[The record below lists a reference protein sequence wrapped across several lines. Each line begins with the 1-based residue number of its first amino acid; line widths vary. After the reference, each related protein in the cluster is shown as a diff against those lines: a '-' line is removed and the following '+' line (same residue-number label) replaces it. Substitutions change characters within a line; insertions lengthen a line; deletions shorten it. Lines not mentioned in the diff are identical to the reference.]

1 MRGNIDQTQV
11 LRDVRPSAKS
21 TNSATMEAALSD
33 ASGPA
38 WEGRGEEEASAPRP
52 EAGVNSPEKGGTAAL
67 PL

>member
-1 MRGNIDQTQV
+1 MVFGRQQSPQT
-11 LRDVRPSAKS
+11 
-21 TNSATMEAALSD
+21 ATMEAALSD

-52 EAGVNSPEKGGTAAL
+52 EAGGNSPEKGGTAAL